1 MMGAKPARANGLGN
15 VHGGVLAK
23 RVVLVLSGGGMKAM
37 AHVGALRALEEC
49 GLSPA
54 EIVGTSGGA
63 LVGALAAGGLE
74 YEQIVPLV
82 MSIRRWDLVA
92 PARAAVLLKGL
103 DAGSVLKPGPLRALL
118 RRLLPVADFAKLLLP
133 LRVTAVDLD
142 SGELVVFGAGGRTD
156 CPLADAVYASMA
168 LPPYF
173 PPVLIGGRRYVDG
186 GIRAVLPLEI
196 GAEADADLVVAVDV
210 GPAPFGP
217 GAGERQV
224 PALVELSDRALSIAL
239 ADQKSRAIQAWRAAP
254 RRPPLVLVTPEVDP
268 HGTFAFD
275 RTAEF
280 IEAGYRATH
289 AALAANWTLDSEV
302 LR

>member
-1 MMGAKPARANGLGN
+1 VTPE
-15 VHGGVLAK
+15 

-49 GLSPA
+49 GQAPA

-63 LVGALAAGGLE
+63 LIGALAAAGLP
-74 YEQIVPLV
+74 YERLVPLV
-82 MSIRRWDLVA
+82 MGIRRVDLVV
-92 PARAAVLLKGL
+92 PARADVLLKGL
-103 DAGSVLKPGPLRALL
+103 AAASVLKPGPLRALL
-118 RRLLPVADFAKLLLP
+118 HRLLPVADFADLLRP

-142 SGELVVFGAGGRTD
+142 SGELVVFGAGGRSD
-156 CPLADAVYASMA
+156 CPLAEAIYASMA

-173 PPVLIGGRRYVDG
+173 PPARIGGRRFADG

-196 GAEADADLVVAVDV
+196 GAAAGADLVVAVDV
-210 GPAPFGP
+210 GPALFGP
-217 GAGERQV
+217 GAGESAV
-224 PALVELSDRALSIAL
+224 PALVELADRSLGIAL
-239 ADQKSRAIQAWRAAP
+239 ADQKARTIQAWRAAP
-254 RRPPLVLVTPEVDP
+254 GRPELVLVTPAVDP

-289 AALAANWTLDSEV
+289 AALAA
-302 LR
+302 RAAP

>member
-1 MMGAKPARANGLGN
+1 MTPE
-15 VHGGVLAK
+15 

-63 LVGALAAGGLE
+63 LVGALAAGGLP
-74 YEQIVPLV
+74 YERLVPLV
-82 MSIRRWDLVA
+82 MGIRRADLVA
-92 PARAAVLLKGL
+92 PARAEVLLKGL
-103 DAGSVLKPGPLRALL
+103 DAASVFKPGPLRALL
-118 RRLLPVADFAKLLLP
+118 RRILPVADFAKLLLP
-133 LRVTAVDLD
+133 LQVTAVDLD
-142 SGELVVFGAGGRTD
+142 SGELVVFGVGGRSD

-173 PPVLIGGRRYVDG
+173 PPALIGGRRFVDG
-186 GIRAVLPLEI
+186 GIRSVLPLEI
-196 GAEADADLVVAVDV
+196 GAEAGADLVVAVDV

-217 GAGERQV
+217 GIGGSQV
-224 PALVELSDRALSIAL
+224 PALVELSDRSLSIAL
-239 ADQKSRAIQAWRAAP
+239 ADQKARAIDAWRAAA
-254 RRPPLVLVTPEVDP
+254 RRPPLVLVTPAVDP
-268 HGTFAFD
+268 LGTLAFD

-289 AALAANWTLDSEV
+289 AALAA
-302 LR
+302 RAAP

>member
-1 MMGAKPARANGLGN
+1 MPPE
-15 VHGGVLAK
+15 

-63 LVGALAAGGLE
+63 LVGALAAGGLS
-74 YEQIVPLV
+74 YERIVPLV
-82 MSIRRWDLVA
+82 MGICREDLVA
-92 PARAAVLLKGL
+92 PARAEVLLKGL
-103 DAGSVLKPGPLRALL
+103 DAASVLKPGPLRALL
-118 RRLLPVADFAKLLLP
+118 SRILPVADFAKLLLP

-142 SGELVVFGAGGRTD
+142 SGELVVFGAGGRSD
-156 CPLADAVYASMA
+156 CSLAAAVYASMA

-173 PPVLIGGRRYVDG
+173 PPARIGGRRFVDG
-186 GIRAVLPLEI
+186 GVRAVLPLEI
-196 GAEADADLVVAVDV
+196 GAEAGADLVVAVDV
-210 GPAPFGP
+210 GPVPFGP

-224 PALVELSDRALSIAL
+224 PALVELSDRSLSIAL
-239 ADQKSRAIQAWRAAP
+239 ADQKARAILAWRAAA
-254 RRPPLVLVTPEVDP
+254 RRPPLVLVTPTVDP

-289 AALAANWTLDSEV
+289 AALAA
-302 LR
+302 RAAP